1 MSQPSP
7 PPVDEVVLMDM
18 VDAFLVYAVERGVMS
33 DDSGVHNDL
42 RAWWA
47 TQMEIHVGVE
57 KSSRRGGKSSNGGV
71 LG

>member
-1 MSQPSP
+1 
-7 PPVDEVVLMDM
+7 MDM
-18 VDAFLVYAVERGVMS
+18 VDSFLVYAVERGALAE
-33 DDSGVHNDL
+33 DSCLHNDL

-47 TQMEIHVGVE
+47 IQMEIHAELE

>member
-1 MSQPSP
+1 
-7 PPVDEVVLMDM
+7 MDM
-18 VDAFLVYAVERGVMS
+18 VDSFLVYAVERGVLS

-47 TQMEIHVGVE
+47 IQMAIHAELE
-57 KSSRRGGKSSNGGV
+57 KSSRRGGKSSNGVV